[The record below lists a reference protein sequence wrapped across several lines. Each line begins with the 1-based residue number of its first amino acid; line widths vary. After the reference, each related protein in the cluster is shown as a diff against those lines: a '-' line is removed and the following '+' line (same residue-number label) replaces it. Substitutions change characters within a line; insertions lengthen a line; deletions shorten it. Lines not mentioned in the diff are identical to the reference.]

1 MESIK
6 IGIIG
11 CGAATD
17 RYYVPA
23 FKKHPH
29 LIKNLY
35 LVDNNKIQAEK
46 VAIKLGGGEVIDDY
60 RSIIDKVQGA
70 IIVLPHFLHHSC
82 SMAFLKAGVNVLCEK
97 PLAISS
103 IEAREMI
110 QTAKEMNVS
119 LCVNN
124 TRRMFPSFKKVKE
137 IIKSGQIGQVRSIK
151 YYEGNSFDWPSSTG
165 FYVNPKVSSK
175 GALLDIGAHV
185 LDLICLWLDG
195 KPKLIEYRDDSFGG
209 PESVVRIKA
218 QADRCKID
226 VLLNRLCDL
235 DNHYQITG
243 ELGTIEGELY
253 EWNKLKVKMSSGKIV
268 EYDLKPKF
276 KSFPEFIHPIVDN
289 FLSTINGKESPLI
302 AGDDVLNSIQFIEE
316 CYNNRFGFELP
327 WYENLEELIA
337 N

>member
-1 MESIK
+1 MKSIK

-23 FKKHPH
+23 FKKYPQF
-29 LIKNLY
+29 IKNLY

-46 VAIKLGGGEVIDDY
+46 MAVKLGGGEVIDDY
-60 RSIIDKVQGA
+60 RRIIDEVQGA
-70 IIVLPHFLHHSC
+70 IIVLPHFLHHSS
-82 SMAFLKAGVNVLCEK
+82 SMDFLKAGINVLCEK
-97 PLAISS
+97 PLAMSS
-103 IEAREMI
+103 KGAREMI

-137 IIKSGQIGQVRSIK
+137 IINSGQIGPLISIK

-165 FYVNPKVSSK
+165 FYVDPKVSSK
-175 GALLDIGAHV
+175 GVLLDIGAHV
-185 LDLICLWLDG
+185 LDLICWWVG
-195 KPKLIEYRDDSFGG
+195 TKPELIECRDDSFGG
-209 PESVVRIKA
+209 PESVSRMKA
-218 QADRCKID
+218 IANGCKID
-226 VLLNRLCDL
+226 VFLNRLCDL

-243 ELGTIEGELY
+243 ELGTIEGQLY
-253 EWNKLKVKMSSGKIV
+253 EWNKLKVKMNSGKIV

-289 FLSTINGKESPLI
+289 FFSTINGKESPLI

-316 CYNNRFGFELP
+316 CYSNRYRFELP

-337 N
+337 